1 MKPIFLAGTGTGVG
15 KTLAAAILAQALS
28 AHYWKPVQ
36 AGNLH
41 YTDSMEVNQLTGDE
55 VFVHP
60 ETYRLTKPASPHDA
74 AETDNIRIE
83 MANFKIPDNSGNSLI
98 VEGAGGL
105 MVPLNDEKLVIDLI
119 HHLDASVVLVVP
131 QYLGSIN
138 HTLLSLEVLHKRQ
151 IPVEGL
157 IFNGDPYPEGEN
169 WILDYTQLP
178 ELGRLYPE
186 NSFDSSLVERYAN
199 EWHDKLKNLWN

>member
-1 MKPIFLAGTGTGVG
+1 MKPIFVAGTGTGIG
-15 KTLAAAILAQALS
+15 KTLAAAILAQALK
-28 AHYWKPVQ
+28 AQYWKPVQ
-36 AGNLH
+36 AGNLD
-41 YTDSMEVNQLTGDE
+41 YTDSMKVNQLTSDA

-74 AETDNIRIE
+74 AEADNIRIE
-83 MANFKIPDNSGNSLI
+83 MDNFGLPDNSGNCLI

-105 MVPLNDEKLVIDLI
+105 MVPLNDECLVIDLI
-119 HHLDASVVLVVP
+119 HYFGASVVLVVP

-138 HTLLSLEVLHKRQ
+138 HTLLSVEVLHKRH

-157 IFNGDPYPEGEN
+157 IFNGDPYPEGETR
-169 WILDYTQLP
+169 ILDYTQLP

-186 NSFDSSLVERYAN
+186 NIIDSSLVERYAN
-199 EWHDKLKNLWN
+199 QWHGKVTNVWN